1 MFYRTTMCRSYSV
14 TEIND
19 DNDGDDDDDD
29 DDDDDVFVNEFT

>member
-1 MFYRTTMCRSYSV
+1 MCRSYSV

>member
-1 MFYRTTMCRSYSV
+1 MCRSYSV

-29 DDDDDVFVNEFT
+29 DDDDVFVNEFT